1 MRFLTVSHSIFH
13 LSEAAKLFTLC
24 IAIFTHSQ
32 RMAVN
37 QKMKGG
43 CEMADTQQYEAFV
56 RPRITELR
64 MSKAVSEH
72 RMSLDLGKS
81 GSYIRGITSG
91 AALPLLR
98 ELFNIIAYFDMTP
111 ADFFAPLQEDES
123 LYHKLCEQ
131 LKSLND
137 DDLKKVATFINWIEK

>member
-1 MRFLTVSHSIFH
+1 
-13 LSEAAKLFTLC
+13 
-24 IAIFTHSQ
+24 
-32 RMAVN
+32 
-37 QKMKGG
+37 
-43 CEMADTQQYEAFV
+43 MADTQQYEAFV

-131 LKSLND
+131 LRSLSD
-137 DDLKKVATFINWIEK
+137 DDLKKVATFIDWIRK